1 MKLEVK
7 VQVNE
12 RQAVV
17 ATFDEPKLSQA
28 LLQANALLAY
38 RGKCGLCESKNIV
51 LQTKMAKEYQFV
63 EFICDGCGARAQWGA
78 YKKGGCFLKQWEKYE
93 PSTPNTGQQPP
104 SPEAEEMGF

>member
-7 VQVNE
+7 IQVNE
-12 RQAVV
+12 RQAVTV
-17 ATFDEPKLSQA
+17 IFDEPKLSQA

-38 RGKCGLCESKNIV
+38 RGECGLCKSKNVV

-78 YKKGGCFLKQWEKYE
+78 YKKGGCFLKNWEKYE
-93 PSTPNTGQQPP
+93 QKPPNTEEPP
-104 SPEAEEMGF
+104 SAPANDEMGF

>member
-12 RQAVV
+12 RQEIV
-17 ATFDEPKLSQA
+17 ATFDEPKISQA

-38 RGKCGLCESKNIV
+38 RGECGLCKGKDIT

-63 EFICDGCGARAQWGA
+63 EFVCSCGARAQWGA

-93 PSTPNTGQQPP
+93 QPKSNGNEP
-104 SPEAEEMGF
+104 PIDNDGMGF